1 MPDKDIDKIPIT
13 VEVPKADVW
22 VRNDY
27 RDIVRRLGEVHMI
40 RASGHQHDDD
50 FVPLYDIEMVF
61 SLKEEIERLRDCISA
76 REVRSLVDERDRL
89 RAERD
94 SFYMDYRIKCDEE
107 TKRQAVEIERLRA
120 DAERYRFLRTG
131 RHWPCVFADYD
142 DPEPLCE
149 LELDI
154 AIDTAM
160 VPDSVVD
167 KAWQRFEQAVQQPAA
182 EVANPF
188 AKLNKE
194 GK

>member
-40 RASGHQHDDD
+40 RACEHQHDDD
-50 FVPLYDIEMVF
+50 FVPLYDIET
-61 SLKEEIERLRDCISA
+61 LARYQIEL
-76 REVRSLVDERDRL
+76 
-89 RAERD
+89 
-94 SFYMDYRIKCDEE
+94 
-107 TKRQAVEIERLRA
+107 ERLRA

-131 RHWPCVFADYD
+131 THWPCVFADHD